1 MDILLQA
8 TISGDALFKT
18 AQLLANKAKGN
29 CLELAG
35 IMLFIHFSYM
45 LFKVL
50 VFGESYSTSVMNLI
64 RVVALM
70 FLIGYY
76 NELMVLV
83 VGAVNELANT
93 YAKVDDILARYKME
107 LNK

>member
-18 AQLLANKAKGN
+18 AQLLANKA
-29 CLELAG
+29 
-35 IMLFIHFSYM
+35 
-45 LFKVL
+45 KVL

-76 NELMVLV
+76 NELMGLV

-93 YAKVDDILARYKME
+93 YAKVDDILAQMKKVSGDANNPSTEASGWDLLTMDF
-107 LNK
+107 